1 MLLDSGLLKTAQYPN
16 TAYLEEFQARW
27 KLKRAATL
35 PLTSV
40 GLGLAALVPHL
51 GVEPG
56 GS

>member
-1 MLLDSGLLKTAQYPN
+1 MLLDSGLLTTAQYPN
-16 TAYLEEFQARW
+16 TAYLEEFRAMW

-40 GLGLAALVPHL
+40 GLGLAELVPHL